1 MVQALRT
8 GDTEVQDAAVELRA
22 QLRQYP
28 GQLAG
33 LFKRLLDPSTSIQE
47 FANLAL
53 VAGSLGNSQATNQI
67 LDALQQLRNDP
78 ERAEWLIYAL
88 GVYKERP
95 GWDDRFSFNLKVP

>member
-1 MVQALRT
+1 MAEITQMKAPMQLKMRRRALRARTERSIFGPGLRT
-8 GDTEVQDAAVELRA
+8 GDDKEVQDAAVELRA

-33 LFKRLLDPSTSIQE
+33 LFERLLDPSTSIQE

-67 LDALQQLRNDP
+67 
-78 ERAEWLIYAL
+78 
-88 GVYKERP
+88 
-95 GWDDRFSFNLKVP
+95 